1 MNVYNVVL
9 QTNTAFRRYPAVY
22 LQEAR
27 RLRRAL
33 LMLWASDQPS
43 ITIIR
48 LADGEVVQ

>member
-9 QTNTAFRRYPAVY
+9 QTNTAFRRYPAGY

-48 LADGEVVQ
+48 LADGKVIQ

>member
-1 MNVYNVVL
+1 MNVYQVVL
-9 QTNTAFRRYPAVY
+9 QTNTALRHYPAAY

-43 ITIIR
+43 IKIVR
-48 LADGEVVQ
+48 LADGKVVQ